1 MGRAERVVVESGIVC
16 LFWMTRSRYAIRRG
30 QKEGRWGFLSFLLS
44 VVGTAGYDERR
55 RRDMYVER
63 GRLREANDDVQ
74 CIRPRRLTR
83 GRRRRS
89 QNSKEEERRERAKG
103 NTHTHR
109 HTHCLAC
116 LCRAARRAPSS
127 LLALLRRPARA
138 SHFIPFRHATP
149 RTRKTHTPDL
159 HTRNNKIVSSTIPNI
174 KDIRPAIAMSA
185 QLYIL
190 HTT

>member
-1 MGRAERVVVESGIVC
+1 
-16 LFWMTRSRYAIRRG
+16 MTRSRYAIRRG
-30 QKEGRWGFLSFLLS
+30 QKEGRWGFLSSLLS

-103 NTHTHR
+103 NTHTQ
-109 HTHCLAC
+109 THALPGMPLPRCPPCAVVALGP
-116 LCRAARRAPSS
+116 PSS
-127 LLALLRRPARA
+127 
-138 SHFIPFRHATP
+138 S
-149 RTRKTHTPDL
+149 RTRVSFHSLSPRYPAHQKNTYPGFAYKKQQNRILDNIQYPTSRTFDQLSPCQLSFTYCTP
-159 HTRNNKIVSSTIPNI
+159 P
-174 KDIRPAIAMSA
+174 DIN
-185 QLYIL
+185 
-190 HTT
+190 